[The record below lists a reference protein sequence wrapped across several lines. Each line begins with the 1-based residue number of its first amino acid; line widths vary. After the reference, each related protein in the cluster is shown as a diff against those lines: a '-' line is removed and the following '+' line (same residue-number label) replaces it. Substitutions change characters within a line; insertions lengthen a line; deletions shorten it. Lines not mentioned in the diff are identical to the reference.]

1 MSTDQIRAQ
10 IQDTWNDELERGAFA
25 GIVRNQL
32 AKQAETSGASS
43 SAEEREHMTRA
54 ILEGWRLQLEQV
66 PELLDAVGE
75 SAAAARVGDAVAP
88 ILAAAEEYF
97 LDADDVLPDRLGILG
112 LMDDMYLALS
122 LLSSVSEQY
131 RHLTGH
137 PLIDADL
144 GPAIQPVRALF
155 KGKRLAALD
164 ASIQTTLCRPAMMS
178 SIQALS
184 SLERPLAVKNWD
196 PKLMRAGA
204 SEREDA
210 AVGEVG
216 VL

>member
-10 IQDTWNDELERGAFA
+10 IQDTWNDELEHGAFA
-25 GIVRNQL
+25 RIVRDQL
-32 AKQAETSGASS
+32 AKQADAAAS
-43 SAEEREHMTRA
+43 SAEEREQRTRT
-54 ILEGWRLQLEQV
+54 ILEGWRVQLEQV
-66 PELLDAVGE
+66 PELIDAVAE
-75 SAAAARVGDAVAP
+75 AAAAARVGEAVAP

-97 LDADDVLPDRLGILG
+97 LDADDVLPDSLGILG

-122 LLSSVSEQY
+122 LLNSVSEQY

-144 GPAIQPVRALF
+144 APCIQPVRALF
-155 KGKRLAALD
+155 KGKRLATLD
-164 ASIQTTLCRPAMMS
+164 ASIQAALCRPAMIS

-184 SLERPLAVKNWD
+184 SLSRPLAVKNWD
-196 PKLMRAGA
+196 PKLLRAG
-204 SEREDA
+204 ERDDA
-210 AVGEVG
+210 AAGEVG

>member
-10 IQDTWNDELERGAFA
+10 IQDTWNDELEHGAFA

-32 AKQAETSGASS
+32 AKQSEASATPT
-43 SAEEREHMTRA
+43 SAEGRERETRT

-66 PELLDAVGE
+66 PELIDAVAE
-75 SAAAARVGDAVAP
+75 AAAAARVGDAVAP

-97 LDADDVLPDRLGILG
+97 LDADDVLPDSLGILG

-122 LLSSVSEQY
+122 LLNSVSEQY

-144 GPAIQPVRALF
+144 GPSIQPVRALF

-164 ASIQTTLCRPAMMS
+164 ASIQAALCRPAMIS

-184 SLERPLAVKNWD
+184 SLSRPLAVKNWD
-196 PKLMRAGA
+196 PRLMRAGA
-204 SEREDA
+204 GARDDA
-210 AVGEVG
+210 EAGEVG